1 MKKREKIK
9 LNIGIPVF
17 NSEKSIRKCLD
28 SLLCQTFSD
37 FEIIISD
44 NASTDN
50 TSNICKEYQNK
61 DSRIKF
67 FQQKSNI
74 QIIGNFNFVL
84 NESNTEY
91 FMWAAGDDIWHPEFI
106 EKNLEFLEKNP
117 NFVGSTSE
125 IEYFSESWI
134 EKDFEKFKNIKSKR
148 KYEFVHPLIG
158 NYEEKIK
165 FLFRVKRFEYVYA
178 IYRKKYLKK
187 SMTKNNFVC
196 WEVPFILKILKYGDI
211 HVEDGIMMFKSNIVK
226 SDPAYFKKLYSNTK
240 KQGLGILHCLF
251 PFFPLTVNVFLVVG
265 AKIFFKNLF
274 TIFIR
279 DNYRAERLVFLEIV
293 LKK

>member
-1 MKKREKIK
+1 MKKGKKIK
-9 LNIGIPVF
+9 LSIGIPVF

-91 FMWAAGDDIWHPEFI
+91 FMWAAADDIWHPEFI
-106 EKNLEFLEKNP
+106 K
-117 NFVGSTSE
+117 
-125 IEYFSESWI
+125 
-134 EKDFEKFKNIKSKR
+134 
-148 KYEFVHPLIG
+148 
-158 NYEEKIK
+158 KI
-165 FLFRVKRFEYVYA
+165 
-178 IYRKKYLKK
+178 
-187 SMTKNNFVC
+187 
-196 WEVPFILKILKYGDI
+196 
-211 HVEDGIMMFKSNIVK
+211 
-226 SDPAYFKKLYSNTK
+226 
-240 KQGLGILHCLF
+240 
-251 PFFPLTVNVFLVVG
+251 
-265 AKIFFKNLF
+265 
-274 TIFIR
+274 
-279 DNYRAERLVFLEIV
+279 
-293 LKK
+293 